1 MKSPFKFLDAFTLSD
16 KDAFFGRDQEIHV
29 SYNTVFKT
37 PLLLIY
43 GSSGTGKT
51 SLIQCGL
58 ANRFDGPDWYPIF
71 IRRNDNLNDSLASV
85 LQEALGGQAKG
96 DVTADVSLL
105 LRKTLRPVYLL
116 FDQFEELFIRG
127 QEDEQ
132 KKFMTSLRALLDAAL
147 PCKIVLIMRE
157 EFIAQLYSY
166 EELIPEL
173 FDHRF
178 RVEVMGPGKVKSVI
192 SSSFDR
198 FNIHLAEPKEE
209 LLDLMVSN
217 INDPKAGI
225 TLPYLQVYLDMLY
238 RDVHKKKFKTEESE
252 GFPHLDIT
260 KADIDSLGRIDNVL
274 ERFLE
279 DQTKALQTKL
289 EATYGEVNSRFIQS
303 VLNVFVTDE
312 GTKNPITYKM
322 DGENIVLPEEASM
335 FLGNIPPEILTDIIL
350 TLQSDRILRKDN
362 KTIELAHDS
371 LALVIHRRKS
381 ESDRLLQNMRRRVLN
396 AYEEYKKT
404 GAYLNRKQLS
414 AFDQFRSQI
423 ALTPEL
429 EKFLDDCESEIVRK
443 ENEEQNRLIEENKRD
458 QEKKLA
464 RVRMMLFSVIGLL
477 VVGATIAMWRL
488 TEAKNDQLKEENVK
502 LAVEK
507 QISNAKADSIKN
519 IIDLVD
525 QQISK
530 LDSTM
535 SGDLPK
541 FQMPKH
547 LIALKSLVRNKKMT
561 DEEMEANYISVVAM
575 LPMDSQEDEGSDD
588 EVPVLHSKSVFL
600 AMKLRTP
607 RPKEFIQV
615 NWIRGD
621 SNDIINSS
629 FLEVEAQ
636 KDSNTLWV
644 GLNNTFKEVGKF
656 TAEVLNSQ
664 GVKVG
669 RKKFIIADVP
679 IKEDQVGFTEYSA
692 LITSRNRPSL
702 DQPPVMETSFQK
714 GEILWFWLR
723 INSPQKEEITV
734 ELQDDNGKVEPKN
747 RKKFTTEINTDKGA
761 RIYSSMQLT
770 KAGPHYIRVLNSRG
784 FELEGFV
791 IQVKELTY

>member
-16 KDAFFGRDQEIHV
+16 KDAFFGRDQEIDI

-37 PLLLIY
+37 PLVLIY

-71 IRRNDNLNDSLASV
+71 IRRNDNLNDSLADA
-85 LQEALGGQAKG
+85 LQNALGGKAKG
-96 DVTADVSLL
+96 DVTEDVSLL
-105 LRKTLRPVYLL
+105 LRRTLRPVYLL

-127 QEDEQ
+127 KEEEQ
-132 KKFMTSLRALLDAAL
+132 KKFMTSLRALLDASL

-157 EFIAQLYSY
+157 EFIAQLYSF

-192 SSSFDR
+192 SSSFDK

-238 RDVHKKKFKTEESE
+238 RDVHKRKFKTEESE

-279 DQTKALQTKL
+279 DQTKVLQSKL
-289 EATYGEVNSRFIQS
+289 EATYGEVNPRFIQTI
-303 VLNVFVTDE
+303 LNVFVTDE
-312 GTKNPITYKM
+312 GTKNPVTYTM
-322 DGENIVLPEEASM
+322 DGENIVLAEEASM
-335 FLGNIPPEILTDIIL
+335 FLGNIPPEIIRDIIL
-350 TLQSDRILRKDN
+350 TLHSDRILRKDN

-429 EKFLDDCESEIVRK
+429 EKFLDDCETEIVRI
-443 ENEEQNRLIEENKRD
+443 ENEEQNRLIEESNRE

-464 RVRMMLFSVIGLL
+464 RVRIMLFSVIGLL
-477 VVGATIAMWRL
+477 VIGAATAIAIL
-488 TEAKNDQLKEENVK
+488 SVKKNRQLNEENDK
-502 LAVEK
+502 LALEK

-525 QQISK
+525 HQINK
-530 LDSTM
+530 LDSTL

-561 DEEMEANYISVVAM
+561 DDEMKANYISVVAM
-575 LPMDSQEDEGSDD
+575 RPMDSQEDDGNND

-600 AMKLRTP
+600 ALKLITP

-621 SNDIINSS
+621 SNEIINSS

-636 KDSNTLWV
+636 KDSTTLWV

-664 GVKVG
+664 GVTVG

-679 IKEDQVGFTEYSA
+679 VKEDQVGFTEYSV
-692 LITSRNRPSL
+692 LITSSKRPSL
-702 DQPPVMETSFQK
+702 DQPPVMETTFAM
-714 GEILWFWLR
+714 GRPLWFWLR
-723 INSPQKEEITV
+723 INSPKEEIITV
-734 ELQDDNGKVEPKN
+734 ELQDDNGEVLEVN
-747 RKKFTTEINTDKGA
+747 RRKFTTEINTDKGS
-761 RIYSSMQLT
+761 RYFNTMRLY
-770 KAGPHYIRVLNSRG
+770 KPGPHYIRVLNSRG

-791 IQVKELTY
+791 IQVKETIY